1 MGQPYLPRYIPNLFC
16 SAPRG
21 EFAVRSKTDGRY
33 VTMALQPA
41 RDGSAKSLVWLCA
54 IPAAARRMRR
64 RCRQGVI
71 FGSMYPQL
79 FGLDVEPRGGP
90 RGKRKSHRSLAVGRQ
105 AGRHGQR
112 DDDRHSSRVRGVACS
127 GRPASQHDQMARERV
142 GRREGTGTGPG
153 AEKSCLRS
161 RLACA
166 IIIDPF
172 TYACTGYP

>member
-1 MGQPYLPRYIPNLFC
+1 MLRA
-16 SAPRG
+16 SRR
-21 EFAVRSKTDGRY
+21 VRSPKQDGR
-33 VTMALQPA
+33 AL
-41 RDGSAKSLVWLCA
+41 RNDGVATCERWLGKELGVAMCDSSSSPPHEAAVQAGGYFWEHVSATVWSG
-54 IPAAARRMRR
+54 
-64 RCRQGVI
+64 CRTA
-71 FGSMYPQL
+71 
-79 FGLDVEPRGGP
+79 GGP